1 MISTL
6 TTDVGKYECYNK
18 KPPHIEK
25 KILKICHPE
34 NTATSLQRKPERSNE
49 KKIKKPNMYY
59 YYNIKLVSERNQE
72 TEKKSIFLSVNF
84 SSLCAI

>member
-25 KILKICHPE
+25 K
-34 NTATSLQRKPERSNE
+34 N
-49 KKIKKPNMYY
+49 IKKFVTQ
-59 YYNIKLVSERNQE
+59 KTLLLVFKENPRDQMK
-72 TEKKSIFLSVNF
+72 KKSKSQICTIITTSN
-84 SSLCAI
+84 